1 MKLSLDNEIPNKP
14 ADKVP
19 PNTQSYLFL
28 CSYASFLSVLV
39 TRFINTPVS
48 AWDLPI
54 FMIYTNSSFD
64 ITNAMVTGPKTFSE
78 VITSFSKDA
87 APNIMEL
94 VLLPSGVCMFLIILS
109 F

>member
-1 MKLSLDNEIPNKP
+1 
-14 ADKVP
+14 
-19 PNTQSYLFL
+19 
-28 CSYASFLSVLV
+28 
-39 TRFINTPVS
+39 
-48 AWDLPI
+48 
-54 FMIYTNSSFD
+54 MIYTNSSFD

-94 VLLPSGVCMFLIILS
+94 VLLPSGVCMFLIIVS